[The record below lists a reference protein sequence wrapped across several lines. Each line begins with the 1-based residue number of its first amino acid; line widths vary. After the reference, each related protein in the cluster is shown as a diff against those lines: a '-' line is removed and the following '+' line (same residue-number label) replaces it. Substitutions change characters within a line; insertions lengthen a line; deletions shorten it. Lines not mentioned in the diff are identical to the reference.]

1 VSPRPFRHINISGKT
16 DGDNWSASCGEPKQ
30 TAPHQRHFMRASIEA
45 PRQMLCAPADDLPLA

>member
-1 VSPRPFRHINISGKT
+1 MNISGKT